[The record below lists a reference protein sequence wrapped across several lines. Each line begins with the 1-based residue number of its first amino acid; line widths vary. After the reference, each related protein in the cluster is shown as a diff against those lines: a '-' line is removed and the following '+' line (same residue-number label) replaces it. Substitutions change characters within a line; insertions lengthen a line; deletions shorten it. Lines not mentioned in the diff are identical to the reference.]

1 MITKTIALIQPL
13 KESIEQ
19 EIDLLLPKEAVRPSK
34 LHSAMR
40 YSLLNGGK
48 RARGLLLLLSSKA
61 FPSKLNALPAAVAL
75 ECIHAYSLIH
85 DDLPAMDD
93 SPLRRNKPSCHVQYD
108 EATAILAGD
117 ALLTEAFKILAEEY
131 KEYPKIA
138 LKLIQE
144 LSAASGSQGMIAGQQ
159 EDIQNEGQPIDA
171 PTLEFIHENKTARL
185 IQAAINMGFILCGLD
200 RGKMTLCH
208 ELGLNLGRAFQYKD
222 DLLDVQS
229 DSQTLGKPTNS
240 DQASDKLSAVKVYGL
255 EATQIKVNTY
265 MKAAENALKQIGG
278 ETTLLENYIE
288 LLSQRDS

>member
-1 MITKTIALIQPL
+1 MITKTIELIQPL
-13 KESIEQ
+13 KESIER

-48 RARGLLLLLSSKA
+48 RARGLLLLLSSKV
-61 FPSKLNALPAAVAL
+61 FPSKLNALPSAVAL
-75 ECIHAYSLIH
+75 ECIQAYSLIH

-117 ALLTEAFKILAEEY
+117 ALLTEAFNILAEEY

-171 PTLEFIHENKTARL
+171 TTLEFIHKNKTARL
-185 IQAAINMGFILCGLD
+185 IQAAINMGFILCELD
-200 RGKMTLCH
+200 REIMALSH

-229 DSQTLGKPTNS
+229 NSEILGKPTNS

-255 EATQIKVNTY
+255 EATQIKVDTC
-265 MKAAENALKQIGG
+265 MKAAENTLKQIGG
-278 ETTLLENYIE
+278 ETDLLENYIK